1 VTNTAEISSP
11 AGGNRFL
18 QDFVLSRHGRLHRLR
33 IPLPQPGGSFKVG
46 EEEGH
51 RARWWMPG
59 HVSKRCAQCGLVA
72 RVLAKPRNK
81 SALGEPLRAAAAIEA
96 DYVSIPPLP
105 AGNHNL
111 YVTDDV
117 ST

>member
-1 VTNTAEISSP
+1 MVDARPCLQTLRPVWTCCTRFSKTA
-11 AGGNRFL
+11 
-18 QDFVLSRHGRLHRLR
+18 Q
-33 IPLPQPGGSFKVG
+33 Q
-46 EEEGH
+46 
-51 RARWWMPG
+51 
-59 HVSKRCAQCGLVA
+59 
-72 RVLAKPRNK
+72 VLAKPRNK

-105 AGNHNL
+105 AGSHNL

>member
-1 VTNTAEISSP
+1 MV
-11 AGGNRFL
+11 
-18 QDFVLSRHGRLHRLR
+18 D
-33 IPLPQPGGSFKVG
+33 
-46 EEEGH
+46 
-51 RARWWMPG
+51 AR
-59 HVSKRCAQCGLVA
+59 HVSKRCAQLWTCCT
-72 RVLAKPRNK
+72 RLAKPRNK

-105 AGNHNL
+105 AGSHNL